1 MKKISVLLFAILLI
15 QTSSYADVQYSYDAS
30 GNRIKKEIV
39 LNTKQSIQT
48 VDENIKPAS
57 EMLSE
62 RNIKIFPNPTHGILK
77 IEINPLEKEDNSII
91 AVSKMSGQLLIQFDN
106 VESSTEM
113 DLSQYANGLYLL
125 QIVINGENSV
135 WKIIK
140 E

>member
-77 IEINPLEKEDNSII
+77 IGLPSI
-91 AVSKMSGQLLIQFDN
+91 
-106 VESSTEM
+106 STRNM
-113 DLSQYANGLYLL
+113 DLKTKRKKMKTILIKNYL
-125 QIVINGENSV
+125 
-135 WKIIK
+135 
-140 E
+140 